1 MKISQSRKLFSIA
14 QKVMP
19 GGVNSPVRAFKSV
32 QSDPLFISHAKG
44 SLLYD
49 NDGNSFIDYIG
60 SWGPMI
66 LGHADPRITSEI
78 EKALQKGTSFGAP
91 TEGEIKLA
99 EMICDAIPSVDMV
112 RLVNSGTE
120 AAMGALRVA
129 RGFTGRDKIVKFEGC
144 YHGSVDALLVKAGSG
159 ATTLGIP
166 DSPGV
171 PKSYTEHTLSAPF
184 NDLEAVI
191 ELVGN
196 YPDEIAA
203 IVLEPVAG
211 NMGMVPPEH
220 GFLQGLRELCDREG
234 ILLVFDE
241 VMTGFRVDFSGA
253 QSLFQIMP
261 DLSIFGKVIGGGLP
275 IGAYG
280 GREDIMLQ
288 VAPAGPVYQ
297 AGTLS
302 GNPIAVAAGIAMLRI
317 LKEEDPYADLG
328 RKTATLNE
336 ALSEAAFKKGI
347 PLQTC
352 SMGGMF
358 GFFFSE
364 NKVKNYED
372 SLNCNRNHFIS
383 FFREVLSRGIYLAP
397 SPFESLF
404 LSTSHTEENLEQ
416 TAEAFRKGLA
426 TI

>member
-1 MKISQSRKLFSIA
+1 MKISESKKLFSRA
-14 QKVMP
+14 QEVMP

-32 QSDPLFISHAKG
+32 QSEPLFITHAKG
-44 SLLYD
+44 SRLFD
-49 NDGNSFIDYIG
+49 ADGNSFIDYIG

-78 EKALQKGTSFGAP
+78 EKAVQKGTSFGTP
-91 TEGEIKLA
+91 TEGEIELA
-99 EMICDAIPSVDMV
+99 EMISDAVPSVEMV
-112 RLVNSGTE
+112 RLVNSGSE

-129 RGFTGRDKIVKFEGC
+129 RGFTGRDKIIKFEGC

-171 PKSYTEHTLSAPF
+171 PQSFTEHTLSAPF
-184 NDLEAVI
+184 NDLDAVI
-191 ELVGN
+191 ELTEN
-196 YPDEIAA
+196 FPDEIAA

-211 NMGMVPPEH
+211 NMGMIPPEH

-234 ILLVFDE
+234 ILLIFDE
-241 VMTGFRVDFSGA
+241 VMTGFRVAFSGA
-253 QSLFQIMP
+253 QALFQVMP

-275 IGAYG
+275 VGAYG
-280 GREDIMLQ
+280 GRREIMLQ

-302 GNPIAVAAGIAMLRI
+302 GNPIAVSAGKTMLKI

-336 ALSEAAFKKGI
+336 ALSDAAKKKGI
-347 PLQTC
+347 PLETC

-364 NKVKNYED
+364 KKVRNYED
-372 SLNCNRNHFIS
+372 ALKCNRDYFIT

-404 LSTSHTEENLEQ
+404 LSSSHSEADLDQ
-416 TAEAFRKGLA
+416 TIEAFKHGLA
-426 TI
+426 AI

>member
-1 MKISQSRKLFSIA
+1 
-14 QKVMP
+14 MP

-32 QSDPLFISHAKG
+32 QSEPLFITHAKG
-44 SLLYD
+44 SRLFD
-49 NDGNSFIDYIG
+49 ADGNSFIDYIG

-78 EKALQKGTSFGAP
+78 EKAVQKGTSFGTP
-91 TEGEIKLA
+91 TEGEIELA
-99 EMICDAIPSVDMV
+99 EMISDAVQSVEMV
-112 RLVNSGTE
+112 RLVNSGSE

-129 RGFTGRDKIVKFEGC
+129 RGFTGRDKIIKFEGC

-171 PKSYTEHTLSAPF
+171 PQSFTEHTLSAPF

-191 ELVGN
+191 ELTGN
-196 YPDEIAA
+196 FPDEIAA

-211 NMGMVPPEH
+211 NMGMIPPEH

-234 ILLVFDE
+234 ILLIFDE

-253 QSLFQIMP
+253 QALFQVMP

-275 IGAYG
+275 VGAYG
-280 GREDIMLQ
+280 GRREIMLQ

-302 GNPIAVAAGIAMLRI
+302 GNPIAVSAGKTMLKI

-336 ALSEAAFKKGI
+336 ALSDAAKKKGI
-347 PLQTC
+347 PLETC

-364 NKVKNYED
+364 KKVRNYED
-372 SLNCNRNHFIS
+372 ALKCNRDYFIT

-404 LSTSHTEENLEQ
+404 LSSSHSEADLDQ
-416 TAEAFRKGLA
+416 TIEAFQHGLA
-426 TI
+426 AI

>member
-1 MKISQSRKLFSIA
+1 
-14 QKVMP
+14 MP

-32 QSDPLFISHAKG
+32 QSEPLFITHAKG
-44 SLLYD
+44 SRLFD
-49 NDGNSFIDYIG
+49 ADGNSFIDYIG

-78 EKALQKGTSFGAP
+78 EKAVQKGTSFGTP
-91 TEGEIKLA
+91 TEGEIELA
-99 EMICDAIPSVDMV
+99 EMIIDAVPSVEMV
-112 RLVNSGTE
+112 RLVNSGSE

-129 RGFTGRDKIVKFEGC
+129 RGFTGRDKVIKFEGC

-171 PKSYTEHTLSAPF
+171 PQSFTEHTLSAPF

-191 ELVGN
+191 ELTGN
-196 YPDEIAA
+196 FPDEIAA

-211 NMGMVPPEH
+211 NMGMIPPEH

-234 ILLVFDE
+234 ILLIFDE

-253 QSLFQIMP
+253 QALFQVMP

-275 IGAYG
+275 VGAYG
-280 GREDIMLQ
+280 GRREIMLQ

-302 GNPIAVAAGIAMLRI
+302 GNPIAVSAGKTMLKI

-336 ALSEAAFKKGI
+336 ALSDAAKKKGI
-347 PLQTC
+347 PLETC

-364 NKVKNYED
+364 KKVRNYEAA
-372 SLNCNRNHFIS
+372 LKCNRDYFIT

-404 LSTSHTEENLEQ
+404 LSSSHTEEDLDQ
-416 TAEAFRKGLA
+416 TIEAFQHGLA
-426 TI
+426 AI

>member
-1 MKISQSRKLFSIA
+1 
-14 QKVMP
+14 MP

-32 QSDPLFISHAKG
+32 QSEPLFITHAKG
-44 SLLYD
+44 SRLFD
-49 NDGNSFIDYIG
+49 ADGNSFIDYIG

-78 EKALQKGTSFGAP
+78 EKAVQKGTSFGTP
-91 TEGEIKLA
+91 TEGEIELA
-99 EMICDAIPSVDMV
+99 EMISDAVSSVEMV
-112 RLVNSGTE
+112 RLVNSGSE
-120 AAMGALRVA
+120 AAMAALRVA
-129 RGFTGRDKIVKFEGC
+129 RGFTGRDKIIKFEGC

-171 PKSYTEHTLSAPF
+171 PQSFTEHTLSAPF
-184 NDLEAVI
+184 NNLDAVI
-191 ELVGN
+191 ELTEN
-196 YPDEIAA
+196 FPDEIAA

-211 NMGMVPPEH
+211 NMGMIPPEH

-234 ILLVFDE
+234 ILLIFDE

-253 QSLFQIMP
+253 QSLFQVMP

-275 IGAYG
+275 VGAYG
-280 GREDIMLQ
+280 GRREIMLQ

-297 AGTLS
+297 AVTLS
-302 GNPIAVAAGIAMLRI
+302 GNTIAVSAGKTMLKI

-336 ALSEAAFKKGI
+336 ALSDAAKKKGI
-347 PLQTC
+347 PLETC

-364 NKVKNYED
+364 KKVRNYED
-372 SLNCNRNHFIS
+372 ALKCNRDYFIT

-404 LSTSHTEENLEQ
+404 LSSSHSEADLDQ
-416 TAEAFRKGLA
+416 TIEAFQHGLA
-426 TI
+426 AI

>member
-1 MKISQSRKLFSIA
+1 
-14 QKVMP
+14 MP

-32 QSDPLFISHAKG
+32 QSEPLFITHAKG
-44 SLLYD
+44 SRLFD
-49 NDGNSFIDYIG
+49 ADGNSFIDYIG

-78 EKALQKGTSFGAP
+78 EKAVQKGTSFGTP
-91 TEGEIKLA
+91 TEGEIELA
-99 EMICDAIPSVDMV
+99 EMISDAVPCVEMV
-112 RLVNSGTE
+112 RLVNSGSE

-129 RGFTGRDKIVKFEGC
+129 RGFTGRDKIIKFEGC

-171 PKSYTEHTLSAPF
+171 PQSFTEHTLSAPF
-184 NDLEAVI
+184 NNLEAVI
-191 ELVGN
+191 ELIGN
-196 YPDEIAA
+196 FPDEIAA

-211 NMGMVPPEH
+211 NMGMIPPEH

-234 ILLVFDE
+234 ILLIFDE
-241 VMTGFRVDFSGA
+241 VMTGFRIDFSGA
-253 QSLFQIMP
+253 QALFQVMP

-275 IGAYG
+275 VGAYG
-280 GREDIMLQ
+280 GRREIMLQ

-302 GNPIAVAAGIAMLRI
+302 GNPIAVSAGKTMLKI
-317 LKEEDPYADLG
+317 LKDEDPYSDLG
-328 RKTATLNE
+328 QKTATLNE
-336 ALSEAAFKKGI
+336 ALSDAAKKKGI
-347 PLQTC
+347 PLETC

-364 NKVKNYED
+364 KKVRNYED
-372 SLNCNRNHFIS
+372 ALKCNRDYFIT

-404 LSTSHTEENLEQ
+404 LSSSHSEADLDQ
-416 TAEAFRKGLA
+416 TIEAFQHGLA
-426 TI
+426 AI

>member
-1 MKISQSRKLFSIA
+1 
-14 QKVMP
+14 MP

-32 QSDPLFISHAKG
+32 QSEPLFITHAKG
-44 SLLYD
+44 SRLFD
-49 NDGNSFIDYIG
+49 ADGNSFIDYIG

-78 EKALQKGTSFGAP
+78 EKAVQKGTSFGTP
-91 TEGEIKLA
+91 TEGEIELA
-99 EMICDAIPSVDMV
+99 EMICDAVPSVEMV
-112 RLVNSGTE
+112 RLVNSGSE

-129 RGFTGRDKIVKFEGC
+129 RGFTGRDKIIKFEGC

-171 PKSYTEHTLSAPF
+171 PQSFTEHTLSAPF

-191 ELVGN
+191 ELTGN
-196 YPDEIAA
+196 FPNEIAA

-211 NMGMVPPEH
+211 NMGMIPPEH

-234 ILLVFDE
+234 ILLIFDE

-253 QSLFQIMP
+253 QALFQVMP

-275 IGAYG
+275 VGAYG
-280 GREDIMLQ
+280 GRREIMLQ

-302 GNPIAVAAGIAMLRI
+302 GNPIAVSAGKTMLKI
-317 LKEEDPYADLG
+317 LKEEDPYSDLG

-336 ALSEAAFKKGI
+336 ALSDAAKKKGI
-347 PLQTC
+347 PLETC

-364 NKVKNYED
+364 KKVRNYED
-372 SLNCNRNHFIS
+372 ALKCNRDYFIT

-404 LSTSHTEENLEQ
+404 LSSSHSEADLDQ
-416 TAEAFRKGLA
+416 TIEAFQHGLA
-426 TI
+426 AI

>member
-1 MKISQSRKLFSIA
+1 
-14 QKVMP
+14 MP

-32 QSDPLFISHAKG
+32 QSEPLFITHAKG
-44 SLLYD
+44 SRLFD
-49 NDGNSFIDYIG
+49 ADGNSYIDYIG

-78 EKALQKGTSFGAP
+78 EKAVQKGTSFGTP
-91 TEGEIKLA
+91 TEGEIELA
-99 EMICDAIPSVDMV
+99 EMISDAVPSVEMV
-112 RLVNSGTE
+112 RLVNSGSE

-129 RGFTGRDKIVKFEGC
+129 RGFTGRDKIIKFEGC

-171 PKSYTEHTLSAPF
+171 PQSFTEHTLSAPF
-184 NDLEAVI
+184 NDLDAVT
-191 ELVGN
+191 ELTENFPG
-196 YPDEIAA
+196 EIAA

-211 NMGMVPPEH
+211 NMGMIPPEH

-234 ILLVFDE
+234 ILLIFDE

-253 QSLFQIMP
+253 QALFQVMP

-275 IGAYG
+275 VGAYG
-280 GREDIMLQ
+280 GRREIMLQ

-302 GNPIAVAAGIAMLRI
+302 GNPIAVSAGKTMLKI
-317 LKEEDPYADLG
+317 LKEDDPYADLG

-336 ALSEAAFKKGI
+336 ALSDAAKKKGI
-347 PLQTC
+347 PLETC

-364 NKVKNYED
+364 KKVRNYED
-372 SLNCNRNHFIS
+372 ALKCNRDYFIT

-404 LSTSHTEENLEQ
+404 LSSSHSEADLDQ
-416 TAEAFRKGLA
+416 TIEAFQHGLA
-426 TI
+426 AI

>member
-1 MKISQSRKLFSIA
+1 MKISESKKLFSRA
-14 QKVMP
+14 QEVMP

-32 QSDPLFISHAKG
+32 QSEPLFITHAKG
-44 SLLYD
+44 SRLFD
-49 NDGNSFIDYIG
+49 ADGNSFIDYIG

-66 LGHADPRITSEI
+66 LGHADPRIISEI
-78 EKALQKGTSFGAP
+78 EKAVQKGTSFGTP
-91 TEGEIKLA
+91 TEGEIELA
-99 EMICDAIPSVDMV
+99 EMISDAVPSVEMV
-112 RLVNSGTE
+112 RLVNSGSE

-129 RGFTGRDKIVKFEGC
+129 RGFTGRDKIIKFEGC

-171 PKSYTEHTLSAPF
+171 PQSFTEHTLSAPF

-191 ELVGN
+191 ELTGN
-196 YPDEIAA
+196 FPDEIAA

-211 NMGMVPPEH
+211 NMGMIPPEH

-234 ILLVFDE
+234 ILLIFDE

-253 QSLFQIMP
+253 QALFQVMP

-275 IGAYG
+275 VGAYG
-280 GREDIMLQ
+280 GRREIMLQ

-302 GNPIAVAAGIAMLRI
+302 GNPIAVSAGKTMLKI

-336 ALSEAAFKKGI
+336 ALSDAAKKKGI
-347 PLQTC
+347 PLETC

-364 NKVKNYED
+364 KKVRNYED
-372 SLNCNRNHFIS
+372 ALKCNRDYFIT

-404 LSTSHTEENLEQ
+404 LSSSHSEEDLDQ
-416 TAEAFRKGLA
+416 TIEAFQHGLA
-426 TI
+426 AI

>member
-1 MKISQSRKLFSIA
+1 
-14 QKVMP
+14 MP

-32 QSDPLFISHAKG
+32 QSEPLFITHAKG
-44 SLLYD
+44 SRLFD
-49 NDGNSFIDYIG
+49 ADGNSFIDYIG

-78 EKALQKGTSFGAP
+78 EKAVQKGTSFGTP
-91 TEGEIKLA
+91 TEGEIELA
-99 EMICDAIPSVDMV
+99 EMISDAVQSVEMV
-112 RLVNSGTE
+112 RLVNSGSE

-129 RGFTGRDKIVKFEGC
+129 RGFTGRDKIIKFEGC

-171 PKSYTEHTLSAPF
+171 PQSFTEHTLSAPF
-184 NDLEAVI
+184 NDLDAVI
-191 ELVGN
+191 ELTEN
-196 YPDEIAA
+196 FPDEIAA

-211 NMGMVPPEH
+211 NMGMIPPEH

-234 ILLVFDE
+234 ILLIFDE

-253 QSLFQIMP
+253 QALFQVMP

-275 IGAYG
+275 VGAYG
-280 GREDIMLQ
+280 GRREIMLQ

-302 GNPIAVAAGIAMLRI
+302 GNPIAVSAGKTMLKI

-328 RKTATLNE
+328 RKTATPNE
-336 ALSEAAFKKGI
+336 ALSDAAKKKGI
-347 PLQTC
+347 PLETC

-364 NKVKNYED
+364 KKVRNYED
-372 SLNCNRNHFIS
+372 ALKCNRDYFIT

-404 LSTSHTEENLEQ
+404 LSSSHSEADLDQ
-416 TAEAFRKGLA
+416 TIEAFQHGLA
-426 TI
+426 AI